1 MATAD
6 AAIGKRQWTAFG
18 AAWIGW
24 AFDGLDGYLY
34 TLVAL
39 PFVAELLR
47 QGASPAEVAAKASL
61 IQAVFMFGWAAGGAV
76 FGRIGDRLGRSK
88 TLTLT
93 ILTYA
98 IFTGGSFL
106 AQAWWHLLIFRFLAA
121 LGIGGEWAAGSAL
134 VSETLHSR
142 HRAWASALLQTGYMT
157 GMILAAYTVG
167 DVRSHGLDYRCVF
180 LIGILPAFATVW
192 ILRAVPEP
200 EEWRGE
206 RARSAMPP
214 VTAIFRPGVL
224 NRTVLALTFT
234 GICLTTVWAF
244 LYFVNPMLRG
254 LPEVARLAKVEQDQ
268 LVMHVTIVFTLWTI
282 VGNFFATYLAKFI
295 GYRKAFAFLM
305 AAALV
310 CFYFGFGKPH
320 PLGEV
325 CWWLNAV
332 SFFGT
337 GIFATFPLYVPRL
350 FPVLIRT
357 TAAGFS
363 YNFGRVMA
371 GVGTLIGG
379 QLTMLAGGPAKVLW
393 WVGFLYV
400 PGFCVA
406 LFMPEPKDD

>member
-1 MATAD
+1 MAEATGT
-6 AAIGKRQWTAFG
+6 ISRRQWASFG

-34 TLVAL
+34 TLVAI
-39 PFVAELLR
+39 PFVTQLLR
-47 QGASPAEVAAKASL
+47 EGAGAAEVAAKASL
-61 IQAVFMFGWAAGGAV
+61 IQGVFMLGWATGGAF
-76 FGRIGDRLGRSK
+76 FGRIGDKLGRSK
-88 TLTLT
+88 TLMLT

-98 IFTGGSFL
+98 CFTSGTFF
-106 AQAWWHLLIFRFLAA
+106 AHTWQQLLVFRFLAA

-134 VSETLHSR
+134 VSETLHSK

-157 GMILAAYTVG
+157 GMILAAYTV
-167 DVRSHGLDYRCVF
+167 DAVRSHGFEYRCVF
-180 LIGILPAFATVW
+180 LVGILPALATVW
-192 ILRAVPEP
+192 IMRAVPEP
-200 EEWRGE
+200 EEWKGE
-206 RARSAMPP
+206 RAKSEMPP
-214 VTAIFRPGVL
+214 ISAIFKRGIL
-224 NRTVLALTFT
+224 HRTVLALAFT
-234 GICLTTVWAF
+234 SICLTTVWAF

-254 LPEVARLAKVEQDQ
+254 LPELVGLRKVAQDQ
-268 LVMHVTIVFTLWTI
+268 LVMHITIVFTLWTI
-282 VGNFFATYLAKFI
+282 VGNFFATYLAKFV

-310 CFYFGFGKPH
+310 CFYFGFGSPH
-320 PLGEV
+320 PLSSV
-325 CWWLNAV
+325 CFWLNAV

-371 GVGTLIGG
+371 GVGTLLGG

-400 PGFCVA
+400 PGFVLA
-406 LFMPEPKDD
+406 LFMPEPGD